1 MSSRSCARPSGL
13 ARSSISARFCCRS
26 VTCKILA
33 RLASAAMIHVVV
45 IPGRVSRFLAEETR
59 MNRILTSAAIG
70 ALAMYFLDPQAGRR
84 RRARTR
90 DKMEHA
96 RRRLRNAYEV
106 TARDA
111 RHRAQG
117 LQAMSRRLLQR
128 GAAADDETLVGR
140 VRAVLGRY
148 VSHPHAIEVSA
159 AGGQATLSGPILAA
173 EAPALLGAVKRVTG
187 VRGVENRLAV
197 HQEPGNVSSLQ
208 GGVPRRGQRFE
219 LMQDNWSPSARVLV
233 GTM

>member
-90 DKMEHA
+90 DKMDRA
-96 RRRLRNAYEV
+96 ARRLRDAYDV
-106 TARDA
+106 TLRDTQ
-111 RHRAQG
+111 HRVAG
-117 LQAMSRRLLQR
+117 VKAISRRLLR
-128 GAAADDETLVGR
+128 REGEVDDARLTGR
-140 VRAVLGRY
+140 VRAVL
-148 VSHPHAIEVSA
+148 
-159 AGGQATLSGPILAA
+159 
-173 EAPALLGAVKRVTG
+173 
-187 VRGVENRLAV
+187 
-197 HQEPGNVSSLQ
+197 
-208 GGVPRRGQRFE
+208 
-219 LMQDNWSPSARVLV
+219 
-233 GTM
+233 